1 MPSSRFRSFARIAV
15 LAALLAPASANADLI
30 TNGSFETGPVLPE
43 WGDMYLAAGDTRLTG
58 WTIGGTDVELAN
70 NVAWVTSDG
79 VQTVGVNGSGTGT
92 LSQSFASVS
101 GTQYTVSFSLS
112 GEPFTTP
119 DIKHLR
125 VEAAGQHQDFT
136 FDVTAAWH
144 WDMKWE
150 TKTWAFTANATTT
163 TLTFTSLD
171 AGDGGAVIDKV
182 TVQTNV
188 GVGDNL
194 ARLALAP
201 VMPNPAAGAAF
212 VTFELPRA
220 AEVRLVVRDLQGR
233 LVANLIDG
241 ARPAGQNRVR
251 WDARAGNDLPSGLY
265 FVSLTAEGRTLVRR
279 VSLVR
284 GR

>member
-1 MPSSRFRSFARIAV
+1 
-15 LAALLAPASANADLI
+15 
-30 TNGSFETGPVLPE
+30 
-43 WGDMYLAAGDTRLTG
+43 
-58 WTIGGTDVELAN
+58 
-70 NVAWVTSDG
+70 VTSDG
-79 VQTVGVNGSGTGT
+79 VQTVGVNGSGTGA

-136 FDVTAAWH
+136 FDVTQAWH

-150 TKTWAFTANATTT
+150 TKTWAFTANAPTT

-188 GVGDNL
+188 GVGDDL
-194 ARLALAP
+194 SRLALAP

-233 LVANLIDG
+233 VVASLIDG